1 MIFALILK
9 SFSSSLIFL
18 LIDKTVEACWDKE
31 KKASLGNSK
40 TSITGLVMEKKVLL
54 IMVIKFKFKSR
65 MIKVIDNIKQITKFI
80 VTEEP
85 CLKSGGGVCDRD
97 TANIHS
103 VASRGPN
110 SSTLSIASP
119 QPRTTH
125 VSGSSAR

>member
-1 MIFALILK
+1 M
-9 SFSSSLIFL
+9 
-18 LIDKTVEACWDKE
+18 EACSDTE
-31 KKASLGNSK
+31 TKASRGNSN
-40 TSITGLVMEKKVLL
+40 TSITGLVTEKKALL
-54 IMVIKFKFKSR
+54 ILAIKFKFKSR
-65 MIKVIDNIKQITKFI
+65 TIKVIDNIKQITKFI

-97 TANIHS
+97 TAIIHS